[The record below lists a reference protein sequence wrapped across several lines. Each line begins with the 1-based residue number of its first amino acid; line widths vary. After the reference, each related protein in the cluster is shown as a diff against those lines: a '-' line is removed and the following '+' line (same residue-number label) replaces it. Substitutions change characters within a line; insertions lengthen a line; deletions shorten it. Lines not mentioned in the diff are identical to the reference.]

1 MTGREVTRV
10 ATTGGLSFYGEAQ
23 SLFWDMRWLI
33 ALVVV
38 LIVVDLKFGIE
49 NSIKHDEKIRKSRA
63 VRRTVNKFVDY
74 MCWLL
79 FAGVIG
85 LAIGEPIGV
94 NHTLVSVVV
103 MLLACLSE
111 IDSIVQNFCEAHDYP
126 VFSLKRFLLSLLKQK
141 KPELGRAIEDTIEQ
155 EKTE

>member
-10 ATTGGLSFYGEAQ
+10 ATTGGLSFYAEAQ

-49 NSIKHDEKIRKSRA
+49 NSLKQKEKIRKSRA

-79 FAGVIG
+79 FAGVLG

-94 NHTLVSVVV
+94 NHTVVSVVV
-103 MLLACLSE
+103 MSLACLSE
-111 IDSIVQNFCEAHDYP
+111 VDSIAQNFCEAHDYP
-126 VFSLKRFLLSLLKQK
+126 VFSLKRFVFALIKRN
-141 KPELGRAIEDTIEQ
+141 KPDIGGALEEANNDSE
-155 EKTE
+155 